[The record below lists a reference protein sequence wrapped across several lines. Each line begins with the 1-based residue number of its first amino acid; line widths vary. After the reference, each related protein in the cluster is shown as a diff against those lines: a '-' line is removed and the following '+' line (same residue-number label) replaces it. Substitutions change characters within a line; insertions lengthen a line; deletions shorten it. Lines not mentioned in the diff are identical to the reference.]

1 VIYREY
7 ISDRN
12 HFHMNSTIWETLT
25 DFVMYLGR
33 TGKCEVDETEK
44 GWFVTYIDRDPE
56 TLRRLEARAK
66 RERSELDSEEKHQ
79 RDLERQVKIARSL
92 EGGGQPPAPTELK
105 RADPS
110 EKVAFGIP
118 ASSKPAAAKAKL
130 PSCALFSADE
140 APVDTAPSSASASS
154 SALPAGAKSRTSGIQ
169 ALIAEDMKRKEASAR
184 SKYWL
189 RTDIVV
195 KVMNKTLR
203 DGKYYKQKG
212 VIEKVVERD
221 AAHVRMNASG
231 DLIKVRQA
239 ARDARL
245 RVARS
250 GAASLLR
257 NATRRDAQGQCD
269 RANPSAPDV
278 PARRGLCAP
287 RGFGSERFLS
297 RPSTRRGSCSSRP
310 AARALFACAVV
321 AAQVDQ
327 MDLETVIPS
336 EGGRVV
342 FVNGAFRGER
352 ARLLSINVDRF
363 CVSVKID
370 GGQHAG
376 RVVDGVEYE
385 DVCKSADASSS
396 SVRE

>member
-1 VIYREY
+1 MSESHQRQMSMFTENSGAFMDEFSKEFEAGMMEIIARKARSHRCSANVIYREY

-195 KVMNKTLR
+195 KARPRAPPDAHAGARSRTQHARTRTHTHALARTREHFHASIRTRTHARIYSHARTRTHARAHARAHTPTRLRAPGTLALSR
-203 DGKYYKQKG
+203 SLQ
-212 VIEKVVERD
+212 RTP
-221 AAHVRMNASG
+221 
-231 DLIKVRQA
+231 
-239 ARDARL
+239 ARIDARM
-245 RVARS
+245 R
-250 GAASLLR
+250 
-257 NATRRDAQGQCD
+257 
-269 RANPSAPDV
+269 P
-278 PARRGLCAP
+278 
-287 RGFGSERFLS
+287 GS
-297 RPSTRRGSCSSRP
+297 
-310 AARALFACAVV
+310 
-321 AAQVDQ
+321 
-327 MDLETVIPS
+327 
-336 EGGRVV
+336 
-342 FVNGAFRGER
+342 
-352 ARLLSINVDRF
+352 
-363 CVSVKID
+363 
-370 GGQHAG
+370 
-376 RVVDGVEYE
+376 
-385 DVCKSADASSS
+385 
-396 SVRE
+396 